1 MKDAQEHRT
10 ADLSEV
16 EGEIYERREREAL
29 VELSC

>member
-1 MKDAQEHRT
+1 MKEAHQHRT
-10 ADLSEV
+10 TDLSEV